1 MNAPALIIA
10 FPAPRPAIVRWYD
23 TPQAQALLASLTKR
37 HPEQEHF
44 RDEWQQ
50 GFQYVGSRVDH
61 LRKLYDRFGEEVHA
75 LCTEAYFN
83 IGPDAPQAAI
93 DAAYAPLVAWSQETV
108 DAVIDRALG
117 REVRS

>member
-1 MNAPALIIA
+1 MATVFL
-10 FPAPRPAIVRWYD
+10 FPNRQPELARWYD

-37 HPEQEHF
+37 QPDQQHF

-61 LRKLYDRFGEEVHA
+61 LRKLYDRFGEEVQSLCHA
-75 LCTEAYFN
+75 AFDA
-83 IGPDAPQAAI
+83 IGPDALQAAI
-93 DAAYAPLVAWSQETV
+93 DAAYAPFVAWSQETV

-117 REVRS
+117 RGNAA

>member
-1 MNAPALIIA
+1 MATILS
-10 FPAPRPAIVRWYD
+10 FPTPQPELARWYD

-37 HPEQEHF
+37 QPDQHHF

-75 LCTEAYFN
+75 LCTDAYFN

-117 REVRS
+117 RDTAA